1 MATHKAS
8 ASARSGS
15 TRATARWRTGTA
27 APRGRP
33 TSTRPKG
40 FAIAAALLALAGTT
54 GLASTSARGDSS
66 ELRRDLAVAAY
77 GSVGGQQKPDGF
89 RFKSGVELIN
99 VTATVTDRSGRFYSR
114 LRLEDFIVYEDN
126 QQVEVTHFSAERT
139 PVSLGIVVDTSGSM
153 VGEKWS
159 AAVNSIDRFFR
170 MMNDELDEFFLY
182 RFSANADLVADWTTD
197 RDRLANVLGR
207 IHPNGGTAMYDA
219 AAEAVPMAHSGQN
232 RKKAVVIISDG
243 NDTSSRVG
251 VSEVKQIV
259 RETEVLVYAVGIDGQ
274 GQPTF
279 QRPAPPIRRPQPR
292 LPIPFPFPGGRG
304 GTGRIP
310 MPNPG
315 GYPPIGGGGGGG
327 TYSVGG
333 GADDRV
339 NVMALR
345 EITDDSGG
353 RTEIVRDFRDL
364 DPAVASIA
372 DELSQQYYLGY
383 PSPGHND
390 GRWHTIRVEVR
401 DPSLRVRARKGY
413 VATP

>member
-1 MATHKAS
+1 MNF
-8 ASARSGS
+8 RSRIS
-15 TRATARWRTGTA
+15 DCRSPLRWVVL
-27 APRGRP
+27 
-33 TSTRPKG
+33 
-40 FAIAAALLALAGTT
+40 AALLALASTT
-54 GLASTSARGDSS
+54 PFASASARGASS

-77 GSVGGQQKPDGF
+77 GSEGGQQQQDGF

-114 LRLEDFIVYEDN
+114 LNKEDFIVYEDN
-126 QQVEVTHFSAERT
+126 RPVEVTHFSAERT
-139 PVSLGIVVDTSGSM
+139 PVSLGMVVDTSGSM
-153 VGEKWS
+153 QGEKWS
-159 AAVNSIDRFFR
+159 FAVNAIDRFFR
-170 MMNDELDEFFLY
+170 QMADELDEFFLY

-197 RDRLANVLGR
+197 RDRLSTVMRR

-219 AAEAVPMAHSGQN
+219 AAEAVPMAQSGQN

-251 VSEVKQIV
+251 VSEVKQVV
-259 RETEVLVYAVGIDGQ
+259 RETEVLVYAVGIDGSGQ
-274 GQPTF
+274 GTF
-279 QRPAPPIRRPQPR
+279 QRRTPPIQQPQPR

-304 GTGRIP
+304 SGRIP
-310 MPNPG
+310 IPVPQYPPTSGG
-315 GYPPIGGGGGGG
+315 GYSI
-327 TYSVGG
+327 

-353 RTEIVRDFRDL
+353 RTEIVNDVNDL

-383 PSPGHND
+383 PSSGHRD

-401 DPSLRVRARKGY
+401 DPSLKVRARKGY

>member
-1 MATHKAS
+1 MK
-8 ASARSGS
+8 
-15 TRATARWRTGTA
+15 
-27 APRGRP
+27 RGLRLGAWGLKK
-33 TSTRPKG
+33 PKWLV
-40 FAIAAALLALAGTT
+40 AIALLALAG
-54 GLASTSARGDSS
+54 SAPI
-66 ELRRDLAVAAY
+66 A
-77 GSVGGQQKPDGF
+77 QQQDGF

-99 VTATVTDRSGRFYSR
+99 VTATVTDSSGRFYGN
-114 LRLEDFIVYEDN
+114 LRKEDFIVYEDN
-126 QQVEVTHFSAERT
+126 KPVEITHFNAERT
-139 PVSLGIVVDTSGSM
+139 PVSLGIVVDSSGTM
-153 VGEKWS
+153 VGDKWA
-159 AAVNSIDRFFR
+159 AAVSSIDRFFR
-170 MMNDELDEFFLY
+170 MMDNELDEFFLY
-182 RFSANADLVADWTTD
+182 RFSANADLVADWTSD
-197 RDRLANVLGR
+197 RDRLANSMRR

-251 VSEVKQIV
+251 VSEVKQVV
-259 RETEVLVYAVGIDGQ
+259 RETEVLVYAVGIDGNAE
-274 GQPTF
+274 PTF
-279 QRPAPPIRRPQPR
+279 RRPQPPIVRQPQPR
-292 LPIPFPFPGGRG
+292 LPIPFPFPGGGRG

-310 MPNPG
+310 MP
-315 GYPPIGGGGGGG
+315 YPPSGGGGGG

-333 GADDRV
+333 SSDRV

-345 EITDDSGG
+345 EMTDDSGG

-383 PSPGHND
+383 PSPGHRD
-390 GRWHTIRVEVR
+390 GRWHTIRVELR